1 MRAATVIM
9 LDGSIAAQLLSLL
22 SASVLLFAESC
33 CAGSTTELSLSV
45 GSPGVTQC
53 TAVLQICNDWAVGG
67 KGGLAKIKG
76 DLWNLD
82 TVFLS
87 FLDWPL
93 RK

>member
-1 MRAATVIM
+1 MLCIATDLLATL
-9 LDGSIAAQLLSLL
+9 LDACMI
-22 SASVLLFAESC
+22 
-33 CAGSTTELSLSV
+33 
-45 GSPGVTQC
+45 
-53 TAVLQICNDWAVGG
+53 AVLQICNDWAAGG